1 MHPAS
6 GHSRGA
12 LAFPLLIGI
21 LSLLLLTF
29 PATLWAIGHPFVV
42 KEINPSGNA
51 IDPSLVNPFATIG
64 DRILFAADDGTSGTE
79 LWVSDGSAG
88 GTSLVKDINPGTAGA
103 SPQLLT
109 PLNGKMVFRATEPA
123 TGTELWV
130 TDGTAAGTQLLADI
144 QPGTSGSAPQKFA
157 RAGNILYFVASTAT
171 GNQLWK
177 TDGTP
182 SGTIPATEFTPTS
195 YSYIDSVTADN
206 GKLLVVTCL
215 SSMSI
220 SWDLWR
226 VDPAAG
232 TTVRVTT
239 LLRQPKYVTSCGG
252 RMFFSLVSGTYGD
265 ELWLTD
271 GTESGTTLV
280 KDIDPAGSA
289 TPGQLL
295 CLDTTLY
302 FRASEPA
309 TGMELWKS
317 DGTPSGTLLVKDIN
331 PGTASSYPWG
341 LKAFNGRLLLQASD
355 GTTGGELWISDGS
368 DAGTVPVKDINPGSG
383 GYVTT
388 DDLAVAGTL
397 AVFSASDGVHGDE
410 VWVTDGTA
418 ETTFLLADLRPGSS
432 YSSPGNFTVSGTTL
446 FFSAYD
452 QNTRYTLFAAQ
463 LTPAPHSL
471 ITSPLTGTA
480 VSSPSL
486 SLSGEAHSD
495 TGSPVSLVE
504 VSLDGGNSYLPAIGT
519 AEWSFAATL
528 PADGIYTIRARATDG
543 VGTQELPLPAESIQV
558 TIDSAPP
565 SGFMRINSGAATTT
579 STQVNLEL
587 TVSAVDPGVTC
598 TYVTPPYICGTL
610 SARYSNNG
618 TSWTSW
624 EPASARK
631 SWSLLPGDGA
641 KTVSAELK
649 DQAGNSAIIN
659 ATIMLD
665 TSQVPSSAITSPTTG
680 FATNGSSVA
689 VAGTAAPGPGG
700 DPVTL
705 VEVST
710 NGGSTWQAASGTT
723 AWNITLA
730 LPTAGTYTIKSR
742 ASTGSLQET
751 PAAGI
756 TVTIDRTPPSGTL
769 TLYYGEWTLN
779 ATDGGICVLVYPDI
793 CGAIDISL
801 NGTDWSP
808 ATTKPGTGGPLW
820 LRDKAGN
827 ISYIAA
833 GSYGST
839 VGGPIQLP
847 HATPVYY
854 SLLQHAYDAALDG
867 DLIKLTAG
875 LTENLALAR
884 ATTVTIR
891 GGYDSGFTSAT
902 GTTPLSGNLTVQSGA
917 ATLEN
922 ISVQGTITIGPGE
935 VTVNSLSLL

>member
-6 GHSRGA
+6 GQSRGA
-12 LAFPLLIGI
+12 LAFPLLIF
-21 LSLLLLTF
+21 LTLLLLSF
-29 PATLWAIGHPFVV
+29 PATLWAIGHPFAV
-42 KEINPSGNA
+42 KEINPGGNA
-51 IDPSLVNPFATIG
+51 IDPYLINPFATIG
-64 DRILFAADDGTSGTE
+64 GRILFAANDGTSGTE
-79 LWVSDGSAG
+79 LWVSDGSAS
-88 GTSLVKDINPGTAGA
+88 GTALLKEINPGTAGS

-109 PLNGKMVFRATEPA
+109 PLIGKVIFRATEPA

-130 TDGTAAGTQLLADI
+130 SDGTAAGTQLLADI
-144 QPGTSGSAPQKFA
+144 YPGTAGSTPQKFA
-157 RAGNILYFVASTAT
+157 QAGNVLYFVASTAT

-182 SGTIPATEFTPTS
+182 AGTTVATEFTPTT

-206 GKLLVVTCL
+206 GKLLVVTCT
-215 SSMSI
+215 SSMTI

-226 VDPAAG
+226 VDPVTG

-239 LLRQPKYVTSCGG
+239 LLRQPKNVTSCGG
-252 RMFFSLVSGTYGD
+252 KMFFSLVSGTYGD

-280 KDIDPAGSA
+280 KDIDPAGSS
-289 TPGQLL
+289 TPSQLL
-295 CLDTTLY
+295 CLDSTLY
-302 FRASEPA
+302 FRASEPT
-309 TGMELWKS
+309 TGIELWKS

-331 PGTASSYPWG
+331 PGAASSYPWG

-368 DAGTVPVKDINPGSG
+368 TAGTVLVKDINPGSG

-397 AVFSASDGVHGDE
+397 AIFSAIDGVHGDE
-410 VWVTDGTA
+410 VWVTDGTSA
-418 ETTFLLADLRPGSS
+418 TTFLLADLQPGSS
-432 YSSPGNFTVSGTTL
+432 YSSPGNFTVSGSTL

-452 QNTRYTLFAAQ
+452 QNTHYTLFAAQ

-471 ITSPLTGTA
+471 ITSPLTGTV

-504 VSLDGGNSYLPAIGT
+504 VSVDGGNTYQPATGT
-519 AEWSFAATL
+519 AVWSFTATL
-528 PADGIYTIRARATDG
+528 PADGIYTIRARATDR
-543 VGTQELPLPAESIQV
+543 VGTQELPFPAESIQV
-558 TIDSAPP
+558 TLDSAPP
-565 SGFMRINSGAATTT
+565 SGFVRINSGAETTA
-579 STQVNLEL
+579 STQVTLEV
-587 TVSAVDPGVTC
+587 TASAVDPGVTC

-610 SARYSNNG
+610 SARYSNSG
-618 TSWTSW
+618 TSWSAW
-624 EPASARK
+624 EAASAHK
-631 SWSLLPGDGA
+631 SWSLLTGDGA
-641 KTVSAELK
+641 KTVYVELK
-649 DQAGNSAIIN
+649 DRAGNTASIN
-659 ATIMLD
+659 ATITLD
-665 TSQVPSSAITSPTTG
+665 TSQVPSSTISSPATG
-680 FATNGSSVA
+680 FATSGSSVA
-689 VAGTAAPGPGG
+689 VSGTAAPGPGG

-705 VEVST
+705 VEVSA

-730 LPTAGTYTIKSR
+730 LPTTGTYTIKSR
-742 ASTGSLQET
+742 ASTGSLQEP

-756 TVTIDRTPPSGTL
+756 TVTVDRTPPSGTL
-769 TLYYGEWTLN
+769 TFYYGEWTLN
-779 ATDGGICVLVYPDI
+779 ATDGGICVLVYPYI
-793 CGAIDISL
+793 CGAIDMSL
-801 NGTDWSP
+801 NGTSWLP
-808 ATTKPGTGGPLW
+808 ATTRPGTGGPLW

-827 ISYIAA
+827 ASYLAG
-833 GSYGST
+833 GSYAST

-875 LTENLALAR
+875 LTENLTLAR
-884 ATTVTIR
+884 GTTVTIR
-891 GGYDSGFTSAT
+891 GGYDSGFTAAT
-902 GTTPLSGNLTVQSGA
+902 GTTPLSGSLTVQAGA
-917 ATLEN
+917 AALEN
-922 ISVQGTITIGPGE
+922 MTVQGTMTISAGE
-935 VTVNSLSLL
+935 VTANGLSLL